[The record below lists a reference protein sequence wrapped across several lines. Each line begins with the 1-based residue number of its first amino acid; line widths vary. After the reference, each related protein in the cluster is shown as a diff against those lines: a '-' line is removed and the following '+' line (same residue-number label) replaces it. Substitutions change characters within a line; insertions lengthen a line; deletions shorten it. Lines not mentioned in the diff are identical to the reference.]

1 MVAAIII
8 MRFDYGLQLCHSDTL
23 HYYVLVLVFELILTL
38 PDGDSPQ
45 IEPFV

>member
-8 MRFDYGLQLCHSDTL
+8 TRFDYGLQLCHSNTL

-38 PDGDSPQ
+38 PNGDSLQ
-45 IEPFV
+45 IELFV